1 MLFPL
6 ETLSSPLSPPFFQYV
21 HVYVDKYHTCT
32 CSRSCLAN
40 QSDFTITQSNMLWC
54 LVRASSLLATK
65 EYSQSLQVQI
75 QYHVHETSSRANN
88 YVLSYFVPSTCI

>member
-1 MLFPL
+1 ML
-6 ETLSSPLSPPFFQYV
+6 SPLSPFFSTVSPFLT
-21 HVYVDKYHTCT
+21 VYVLVYNMYT
-32 CSRSCLAN
+32 CSRSCLAK
-40 QSDFTITQSNMLWC
+40 QSGFTITQSNMLWC